1 MFGHNA
7 NHVTPVVLFDGV
19 LDTQDSDDAVILQET
34 DGDHFLSIDGENRI
48 LTIHQNK
55 EYEWFSTLFNNLKKA
70 QTNEDANVKIG
81 VYDDDMLDITAH
93 ANTFNKIIDGKK
105 AVVIKLD
112 GDGFKKFKQMMDK
125 QLSNPNIG
133 YISIYIDHSNKFYN
147 GDFLQ

>member
-1 MFGHNA
+1 M
-7 NHVTPVVLFDGV
+7 
-19 LDTQDSDDAVILQET
+19 
-34 DGDHFLSIDGENRI
+34 SIDGENRI

-81 VYDDDMLDITAH
+81 VYDADMLDITAH
-93 ANTFNKIIDGKK
+93 ANTSSKVIDGKK

-125 QLSNPNIG
+125 QLSNPKIG
-133 YISIYIDHSNKFYN
+133 YISIYIDHSNKFYS